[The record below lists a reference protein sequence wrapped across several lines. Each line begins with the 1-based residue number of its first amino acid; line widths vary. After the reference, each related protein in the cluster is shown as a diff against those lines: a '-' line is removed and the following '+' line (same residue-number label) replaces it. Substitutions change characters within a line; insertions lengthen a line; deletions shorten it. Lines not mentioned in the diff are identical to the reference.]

1 MAEGY
6 LKTLGQDIE
15 VFSAG
20 IRPEKVVSPLAVEV
34 MKEHDIDISRQIPVH
49 VSEFTSRDW
58 DYVIT
63 LSNEANTSCPEF
75 SGRVGQRFHI
85 VFDDPADATGTDMEK
100 LAVYSRLR
108 DEIEESFLSFYH
120 AILYPDHRGGCGCNC
135 GC

>member
-20 IRPEKVVSPLAVEV
+20 IRPEQVVSPLAVEV
-34 MKEHDIDISRQIPVH
+34 MKEHDIDISHHIPQDVR
-49 VSEFTSRDW
+49 ELTFRDW
-58 DYVIT
+58 DFVIT
-63 LSNEANTSCPEF
+63 LSNEANSSCPEF
-75 SGRVGQRFHI
+75 TGRVGQRFHI
-85 VFDDPADATGTDMEK
+85 PFYDPADATGSIEEK
-100 LAVYSRLR
+100 RANYRRVR
-108 DEIEESFLSFYH
+108 DEIEEAFLSFYH